1 MNLEL
6 NRGQVSLGVD
16 TPSVAEEA
24 RVSNQAKEFDGGG
37 PDEVSMADVEGAID
51 ELNKARADGKL
62 EFFEKDGVVHVR
74 PTEKQLLQVRG

>member
-1 MNLEL
+1 
-6 NRGQVSLGVD
+6 
-16 TPSVAEEA
+16 
-24 RVSNQAKEFDGGG
+24 
-37 PDEVSMADVEGAID
+37 MADVEGAID